1 MTDEEMAMM
10 AGYQDDPE
18 LGAVLLQS
26 MRDAEAASITVPE
39 EPPTSTDP
47 ESMTTLQIRLPDGSK
62 LLRRFLR
69 SHTVGDV
76 VNFVK
81 QQKKMG
87 LNEVVKIGTNFPK
100 RVMEDPT
107 KTLTEMGVG
116 K

>member
-1 MTDEEMAMM
+1 M
-10 AGYQDDPE
+10 
-18 LGAVLLQS
+18 S
-26 MRDAEAASITVPE
+26 VPD

-47 ESMTTLQIRLPDGSK
+47 DTMTTLQIRLPDGSK

-69 SHTVGDV
+69 SHTVADV

-87 LNEVVKIGTNFPK
+87 LNEVVKIGTSFPK

-107 KTLTEMGVG
+107 KTLMEIGVG